1 MKDFMRLKTKLKNK
15 DAGRKKEYCG
25 ILKIILFIIPLVI
38 ILVKP
43 LTTSAALIS
52 TENNDREFNTQKIHK
67 TSSVLISKEEAKSPD
82 LNFVI
87 RAKSDQTRSVLVSYE
102 DQGFT
107 GTFIVRQETA
117 STAKTLGSQANPL
130 DMRIL
135 NIISDENIN
144 SIEDYAQWLE
154 KNFEYKS
161 DEGPDIWA
169 APEETLTRKYG
180 DCEDFA
186 FLNEAV
192 LRVFGYRPQV
202 LAMGGGIKTVNHA
215 ICAFEKD
222 GYYLWFDNN
231 KLKKTLVSSVEEF
244 GAQVVTRHGYAYMF
258 KIKNEGG
265 KQTIL
270 ADDILR

>member
-1 MKDFMRLKTKLKNK
+1 MKDFMRLKTEIKNQC
-15 DAGRKKEYCG
+15 AARKREYCG
-25 ILKIILFIIPLVI
+25 IVKIALFIMLLVAV
-38 ILVKP
+38 LAKP
-43 LTTSAALIS
+43 LTASAALIS
-52 TENNDREFNTQKIHK
+52 TENNDMEFTTQEIHK
-67 TSSVLISKEEAKSPD
+67 TSSVLISKEKAKSPD

-87 RAKSDQTRSVLVSYE
+87 RAKSDETRSVLVSYE

-117 STAKTLGSQANPL
+117 STAKTLVSQANPL

-144 SIEDYAQWLE
+144 SVEDYAQWLE

-169 APEETLTRKYG
+169 SPEETLTRKYG

-192 LRVFGYRPQV
+192 LRIFGYRPKV
-202 LAMGGGIKTVNHA
+202 LAMAGGIKTVNHA

-231 KLKKTLVSSVEEF
+231 KLKQTPASSVEEF
-244 GAQVVTRHGYAYMF
+244 GSHVVPRHGYAYMF
-258 KIKNEGG
+258 EIKKEGD

-270 ADDILR
+270 ADDAR